1 MFSYFASI
9 NNHEHPPFVFFVLFV
24 VKILPVCSVV
34 KSADEHRWTQ
44 MFSYFA
50 SINNIEFF
58 VLFVFFVV
66 KNLPVCSV
74 VKSADERRCFHT
86 LPP

>member
-58 VLFVFFVV
+58 VFFVV
-66 KNLPVCSV
+66 KNLPCVPWLNPQM
-74 VKSADERRCFHT
+74 SADGHRCFHT
-86 LPP
+86 LLP